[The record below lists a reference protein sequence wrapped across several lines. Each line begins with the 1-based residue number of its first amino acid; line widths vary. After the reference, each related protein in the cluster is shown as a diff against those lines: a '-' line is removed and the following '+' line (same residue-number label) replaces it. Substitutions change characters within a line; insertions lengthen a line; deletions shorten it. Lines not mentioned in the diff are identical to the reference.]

1 MKKMRYPVEK
11 YNIVVHQN
19 KDYKTTEIIAM
30 STYAGQVVKGK
41 AICHINDTYDEEKG
55 KKLAIARCAEK
66 IARKRQARS
75 VRLLKKANEQFKMAQ
90 KYVDDMAKYNAD
102 ACAEVVEAQID
113 LQNILANM

>member
-1 MKKMRYPVEK
+1 MRYPVEK

-41 AICHINDTYDEEKG
+41 AICHTNDTYDEEKG

-75 VRLLKKANEQFKMAQ
+75 ARLLKKANEQFKMAQ

-102 ACAEVVEAQID
+102 ACAEVVEAQTD